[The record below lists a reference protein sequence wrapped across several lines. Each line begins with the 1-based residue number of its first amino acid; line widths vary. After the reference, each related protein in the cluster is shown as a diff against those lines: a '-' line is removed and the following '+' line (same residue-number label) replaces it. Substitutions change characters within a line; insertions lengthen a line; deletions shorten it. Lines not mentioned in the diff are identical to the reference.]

1 MSSCQV
7 GTRSRNPDDRRD
19 TMMGRMIRL
28 LMVLVLAG
36 TALAAAA
43 EVQPGDQVRFI
54 TREQHI
60 PAHPAP
66 GDARVHLRFV
76 SGSEATVLRA
86 HGATGWV
93 EVRGEPV
100 QGTETTGWATLR
112 YLAGQPGGEGPT
124 AGTLAWCPAKGS
136 SAPHPSGRLRL
147 ATWNLENLHAQDG
160 QSTYTGND
168 PSVTR
173 TAVDDDR
180 IRCYVR
186 LFDPD
191 VLAVQEVDGE
201 AALSRVV
208 DTDVYD
214 VHVDDRP
221 KGSLNGQ
228 QNTGFAFKRGLT
240 VVRQPDFTALDV
252 QGDGRLR
259 YGARIDVTHNGQ
271 TIQLLSVHLKSGCF
285 ENRTRSADCPLLP
298 AQVPVL
304 EGWIDGA
311 ARGPR
316 AFIVLGDF
324 NRRLNQPG
332 DRVWADLDDGD
343 PANADL
349 TALTQDMPVSCR
361 DNAFT
366 ELIDHSVVDPRA
378 LPWVDRASFRQVTY
392 RQADKAVWHKLSDHC
407 PVAVELWVR

>member
-1 MSSCQV
+1 MS
-7 GTRSRNPDDRRD
+7 RI
-19 TMMGRMIRL
+19 IRL
-28 LMVLVLAG
+28 MMVLVFAG
-36 TALAAAA
+36 AAFAAAA
-43 EVQPGDQVRFI
+43 EVQPGGQVRFI

-66 GDARVHLRFV
+66 GDNRVSLRFV
-76 SGSEATVLRA
+76 SGSEATVLRV
-86 HGATGWV
+86 HGATGWI

-100 QGTETTGWATLR
+100 QGTENTGWVTPS
-112 YLAGQPGGEGPT
+112 YLTSQSGGGDPT
-124 AGTLAWCPAKGS
+124 SDTLAWCPTKGS
-136 SAPHPSGRLRL
+136 PAPHSSGRLRL

-160 QSTYTGND
+160 QSTYTGTD
-168 PSVTR
+168 PSVKR
-173 TAVDDDR
+173 TATDYDR

-191 VLAVQEVDGE
+191 ILAVQEVDGE

-221 KGSLNGQ
+221 KGTLNGQ

-259 YGARIDVTHNGQ
+259 YGARMDVTHNGQ
-271 TIQLLSVHLKSGCF
+271 TIQLMSVHLKSGCF
-285 ENRTRSADCPLLP
+285 ENRTTSADCPLLM

-304 EGWIDGA
+304 EGWIDETAG
-311 ARGPR
+311 GPTP
-316 AFIVLGDF
+316 FIVLGDF
-324 NRRLNQPG
+324 NRRVNQPG

-349 TALTQDMPVSCR
+349 AALTQDMPVSCR
-361 DNAFT
+361 DNQFT
-366 ELIDHSVVDPRA
+366 EFIDHIVVELRV
-378 LPWVDRASFRQVTY
+378 LPWVDRSSFRQVTY
-392 RQADKAVWHKLSDHC
+392 RQADQAVWSQLSDHC

>member
-1 MSSCQV
+1 
-7 GTRSRNPDDRRD
+7 
-19 TMMGRMIRL
+19 MMGRTICL
-28 LMVLVLAG
+28 LTVLLLA
-36 TALAAAA
+36 TATFTYAQD
-43 EVQPGDQVRFI
+43 VQPGDQVRFI

-66 GDARVHLRFV
+66 GDNRVHLRFV
-76 SGSEATVLRA
+76 SGLEATVLRV
-86 HGATGWV
+86 HSATGWI

-100 QGTETTGWATLR
+100 QGTENTGWVTLS
-112 YLAGQPGGEGPT
+112 YLTRQPGSGEPT
-124 AGTLAWCPAKGS
+124 TPDTLAWYPAKGS
-136 SAPHPSGRLRL
+136 PTPHPSGRLRL

-168 PSVTR
+168 PSVKR
-173 TAVDDDR
+173 TATDYDR

-191 VLAVQEVDGE
+191 ILAVQEVDGE

-228 QNTGFAFKRGLT
+228 QKTGFAFKRGLT
-240 VVRQPDFTALDV
+240 VVRQPDFKALDV

-271 TIQLLSVHLKSGCF
+271 TIQLLSVHLKSGYF
-285 ENRTRSADCPLLP
+285 ENRTTSSDCPLLL

-304 EGWIDGA
+304 EGWIDDA
-311 ARGPR
+311 AREPR
-316 AFIVLGDF
+316 PFIVLGDF
-324 NRRLNQPG
+324 NRRLNQPE
-332 DRVWADLDDGD
+332 DRVWAELDDGD

-349 TALTQDMPVSCR
+349 TALTQEMPISCR

-366 ELIDHSVVDPRA
+366 EFIDHIVVDPRGLA
-378 LPWVDRASFRQVTY
+378 WVDRSSFRQATY
-392 RQADKAVWHKLSDHC
+392 RQADKAVWNKLSDHC

>member
-1 MSSCQV
+1 M
-7 GTRSRNPDDRRD
+7 
-19 TMMGRMIRL
+19 RL
-28 LMVLVLAG
+28 LMVLLFAG
-36 TALAAAA
+36 AALAAAA
-43 EVQPGDQVRFI
+43 EVQPGDQAHFI
-54 TREQHI
+54 TREPHI

-66 GDARVHLRFV
+66 GDTRVHLRFV
-76 SGSEATVLRA
+76 SGSEATVLRV
-86 HGATGWV
+86 HGATGWI

-100 QGTETTGWATLR
+100 QGPETTGWVTPS
-112 YLAGQPGGEGPT
+112 YLAQQPEGGGPT
-124 AGTLAWCPAKGS
+124 VDTLAWCPAKGS
-136 SAPHPSGRLRL
+136 PTPHPSGRLRV

-173 TAVDDDR
+173 TAVDYDR

-191 VLAVQEVDGE
+191 ILAVQEVDGE

-221 KGSLNGQ
+221 KGTLNGQ

-240 VVRQPDFTALDV
+240 VVRQADFQALDV

-285 ENRTRSADCPLLP
+285 ENRTRSSDCPLLL

-304 EGWIDGA
+304 EGWIDEA

-349 TALTQDMPVSCR
+349 TALTQEMPISCL
-361 DNAFT
+361 DNTFT
-366 ELIDHSVVDPRA
+366 EFIDHVVVDPRG
-378 LPWVDRASFRQVTY
+378 LTWVDRASFRQVTD
-392 RQADKAVWHKLSDHC
+392 RQADKAVWSKLSDHC

>member
-1 MSSCQV
+1 
-7 GTRSRNPDDRRD
+7 
-19 TMMGRMIRL
+19 MGCTIRL
-28 LMVLVLAG
+28 LMVLVFAG
-36 TALAAAA
+36 AALASAA

-66 GDARVHLRFV
+66 GDNRVHLRFV
-76 SGSEATVLRA
+76 SGSEATVLRV
-86 HGATGWV
+86 HRATGWI

-100 QGTETTGWATLR
+100 QGTENTGWVALS
-112 YLAGQPGGEGPT
+112 YFINQPGGEGLT
-124 AGTLAWCPAKGS
+124 ADTVAWCPPKGS
-136 SAPHPSGRLRL
+136 PMPHPSGRLRI

-160 QSTYTGND
+160 QSIYTGAD
-168 PSVTR
+168 PSVKR
-173 TAVDDDR
+173 TVTDYDR

-191 VLAVQEVDGE
+191 ILAVQEVDGE

-221 KGSLNGQ
+221 QGSLNGQ

-259 YGARIDVTHNGQ
+259 YGARIDLTHNGQ
-271 TIQLLSVHLKSGCF
+271 TIQLMSVHLKSGCF
-285 ENRTRSADCPLLP
+285 ENRTTSSDCPMLL

-304 EGWIDGA
+304 EGWIDEA
-311 ARGPR
+311 ARGTRP
-316 AFIVLGDF
+316 FIVLGDF
-324 NRRLNQPG
+324 NRRVNQPG

-349 TALTQDMPVSCR
+349 TALTQDMPISCQG
-361 DNAFT
+361 NEFT
-366 ELIDHSVVDPRA
+366 EFIDHIVVDPRV
-378 LPWVDRASFRQVTY
+378 LPWVDRSSFRQITY
-392 RQADKAVWHKLSDHC
+392 RQADKAVWSQLSDHC
-407 PVAVELWVR
+407 PVEVELWVR